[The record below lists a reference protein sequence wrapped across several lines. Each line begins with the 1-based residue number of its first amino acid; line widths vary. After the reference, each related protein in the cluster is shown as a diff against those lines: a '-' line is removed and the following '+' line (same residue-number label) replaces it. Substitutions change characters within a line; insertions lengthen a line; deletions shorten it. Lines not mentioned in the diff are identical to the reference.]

1 MVEGVLGAWVGVE
14 ESETGEE
21 REERAQQFPTTMV
34 LAPATD
40 EEP

>member
-21 REERAQQFPTTMV
+21 REEREADLGYSLEWLP
-34 LAPATD
+34 P
-40 EEP
+40 